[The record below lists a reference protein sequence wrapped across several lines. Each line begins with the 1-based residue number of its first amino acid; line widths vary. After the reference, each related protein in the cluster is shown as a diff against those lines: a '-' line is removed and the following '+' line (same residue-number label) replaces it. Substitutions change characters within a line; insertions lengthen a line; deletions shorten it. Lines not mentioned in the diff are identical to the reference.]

1 MTRFHFIFLLLRQ
14 FLNFSLVIYLLRTFY
29 SFLNSLLFLKHLLVL
44 ILVFVDWFELV
55 VIVGSALLG
64 GGEAGLEVS

>member
-44 ILVFVDWFELV
+44 ILVFVDWFELN
-55 VIVGSALLG
+55 
-64 GGEAGLEVS
+64 